1 MNKTVVSGTPA
12 SGANVLRRA
21 RRQHEAGD
29 PARSFGSPGAPGGGD
44 PAAANAW
51 FMLGQMAERSGDARQ
66 ARGYFEKA
74 AILQT
79 GGDGMAGTASPPFH
93 QALERLYRQEGAQQS
108 RPWELAR
115 RLRRWWRQTGVNFQA
130 LVPAIRRALG
140 ERLDWHAAYE
150 VARARRLE
158 RIGEG
163 ERARRAYVRVVAK
176 YPDYAPALCRLGA
189 LELARHDM
197 RRARQR
203 AQTIAALPVPDVV
216 SLALAGQLFNDLGE
230 HDEAAR
236 LAVRALEKDPDSA
249 EAQLTLGWA
258 HYYRGRFATAGE
270 LFCTVID
277 KLPENGAAM
286 YGLACCL
293 ESLGKTDRARRWLRR
308 AVANGGDK
316 PGPFSRR

>member
-1 MNKTVVSGTPA
+1 VNKTVVSGTPVPR
-12 SGANVLRRA
+12 SGVLRHA
-21 RRQHEAGD
+21 HRQRKAGD
-29 PARSFGSPGAPGGGD
+29 LARSFGSPGAPGGGD

-66 ARGYFEKA
+66 ARSYFEKA

-79 GGDGMAGTASPPFH
+79 GGDGTAETASPPFH
-93 QALERLYRQEGAQQS
+93 QALERLYRQQGAQSLPQ
-108 RPWELAR
+108 EIAR
-115 RLRRWWRQTGVNFQA
+115 RLQRWWRQTGVNFQA
-130 LVPAIRRALG
+130 LAPALRRALG
-140 ERLDWHAAYE
+140 DRLDWRAAYA
-150 VARARRLE
+150 VARARRFE

-189 LELARHDM
+189 LELARHDQ

-203 AQTIAALPVPDVV
+203 AQTIAALPTPDVV
-216 SLALAGQLFNDLGE
+216 SLALAGQLFNDLGD

-236 LAVRALEKDPDSA
+236 LAVRALEKVPDSA

-258 HYYRGRFATAGE
+258 HYHRGRFATAGE

-277 KLPENGAAM
+277 KLPKNGAAM